1 MLICCIEF
9 LISVLKVFNQIFNI
23 LLLIYLQISMN
34 VCLEHTLVIQTP
46 YVPTVLDRIVVL
58 VKLGLPATDVHALVS
73 GKIILFFVKDAH
85 D

>member
-1 MLICCIEF
+1 
-9 LISVLKVFNQIFNI
+9 
-23 LLLIYLQISMN
+23 MN
-34 VCLEHTLVIQTP
+34 VCLEHTLVIQTL